1 MKKTR
6 LIDIAKVAGVSEA
19 TVSLVLNNKPSRIS
33 QSKKNE
39 IRKIAEEMNY
49 RPNHLARSL
58 STQKSHTVGLIIP
71 DIENPFF
78 STLSKQ
84 IEEIMREKGYL
95 VFIVNSD
102 DSFHQDIELIREL
115 TDRQIDGLLICPSTE
130 SYSNLEKVRN
140 FYHQIEIPFVLVD
153 RVFEGIDFN
162 QVSFDHEYGGYI
174 ATQYLIEE
182 GCKEIAC
189 FTGGLTTH
197 NGNQRYRGFEKAMNE
212 ANLKIDTN
220 AIFDGDYRFETG
232 YKFGKSVLEH
242 NNIDGVFAFNDLM
255 AYGLFKAMFETQTS
269 SSKIKIVGYDNLKQ
283 SEMFGLPLT
292 SVEQDINL
300 LGNIACDQLLKQID
314 DENYKENTVLK
325 PKIAA

>member
-1 MKKTR
+1 
-6 LIDIAKVAGVSEA
+6 
-19 TVSLVLNNKPSRIS
+19 
-33 QSKKNE
+33 
-39 IRKIAEEMNY
+39 
-49 RPNHLARSL
+49 
-58 STQKSHTVGLIIP
+58 
-71 DIENPFF
+71 
-78 STLSKQ
+78 
-84 IEEIMREKGYL
+84 
-95 VFIVNSD
+95 
-102 DSFHQDIELIREL
+102 
-115 TDRQIDGLLICPSTE
+115 
-130 SYSNLEKVRN
+130 
-140 FYHQIEIPFVLVD
+140 
-153 RVFEGIDFN
+153 
-162 QVSFDHEYGGYI
+162 
-174 ATQYLIEE
+174 
-182 GCKEIAC
+182 
-189 FTGGLTTH
+189 
-197 NGNQRYRGFEKAMNE
+197 MNE

-269 SSKIKIVGYDNLKQ
+269 SNKIKIVGYDNLKQ